1 MKKERIEIEDKI
13 IEILTI
19 LNKNGQVKE
28 LIKSDLLND
37 YMNKFVLTKTL
48 SMNLP
53 LNNRSVAELFHIS
66 RLINTLQPRIK
77 LEEYFTDY
85 EMTQAIESKNN
96 IKIDDNPL
104 IELENVLHSKNNNED
119 TWITIVTYKQIYEWM
134 KSGKLIYNME
144 TQRQGV
150 LKKVKNEMIVIP
162 YINKQSV
169 EDIKDAMLKNEFYS
183 NMISFNIAP
192 DYNHKLEYNRIEKTL
207 IIDTNIFDNIAVT
220 DGYHRCSGVVEALEI
235 DPDLQGELYLKITN
249 MSIEKAQKFIRQE
262 SKTNVQDRDALEK
275 YNPSNKMTMFIKN
288 INEAG
293 NENSN
298 ALYRKIDMGV
308 NTPDT
313 WVLFE
318 VFKEGLMLSGFLD
331 NINDTDSEI
340 ELSKMENFIVKF
352 FDKFYKLAKE
362 NKIEIEKS
370 NYDDEDDKE
379 YLSDPTFI
387 MGLLITCYQY
397 YGKNE
402 INAEAMDKFLKKFKN
417 TTVNYTY
424 NYPIKQKDR
433 KNMISKFR
441 KLLEG

>member
-13 IEILTI
+13 IEILAMY
-19 LNKNGQVKE
+19 NKNGQVKE
-28 LIKSDLLND
+28 LIRSELLNE

-48 SMNLP
+48 SLNLP

-77 LEEYFTDY
+77 LEEYFTDD

-104 IELENVLHSKNNNED
+104 IELKNVLHSKNNNED
-119 TWITIVTYKQIYEWM
+119 TWITIVTYRQIYEWM

-144 TQRQGV
+144 TQRQGR

-162 YINKQSV
+162 YINEQSV

-192 DYNHKLEYNRIEKTL
+192 DYNHKLEYNQIEKTL

-235 DPDLQGELYLKITN
+235 DPNLEGELYLKITN

-262 SKTNVQDRDALEK
+262 SKTNIQDRDALEK
-275 YNPSNKMTMFIKN
+275 YNPSNKITMFIKN

-318 VFKEGLMLSGFLD
+318 VFKEGLMLSGFLED
-331 NINDTDSEI
+331 INDTDYTS

-362 NKIEIEKS
+362 NKIEIEKT
-370 NYDDEDDKE
+370 NFNEDDDKE

-387 MGLLITCYQY
+387 MGLLITCHEYLNTN
-397 YGKNE
+397 K
-402 INAEAMDKFLKKFKN
+402 INIEAMDKFLKKFKN
-417 TTVNYTY
+417 TAVKYTY
-424 NYPIKQKDR
+424 NYPIKQRDR
-433 KNMISKFR
+433 KNMISKFK

>member
-1 MKKERIEIEDKI
+1 MKKERVEIEDKI

-19 LNKNGQVKE
+19 LNRNGQVKE

-48 SMNLP
+48 SLNLP

-77 LEEYFTDY
+77 LEEYFTGD
-85 EMTQAIESKNN
+85 EMTQAIENKNN

-144 TQRQGV
+144 TQRQGI

-318 VFKEGLMLSGFLD
+318 VFKEGLMLSGFMED
-331 NINDTDSEI
+331 IGKTDYPS

-362 NKIEIEKS
+362 NKIEIEKT
-370 NYDDEDDKE
+370 NLDEDDDKE

-387 MGLLITCYQY
+387 MGLLITCHEYLST
-397 YGKNE
+397 NE
-402 INAEAMDKFLKKFKN
+402 INIEAMDKFLKKFKN

>member
-1 MKKERIEIEDKI
+1 MKKERVEIEDKI

-19 LNKNGQVKE
+19 LNRNGQVKE

-144 TQRQGV
+144 TQRQGI

-235 DPDLQGELYLKITN
+235 NPNLEGELYLKITN

-262 SKTNVQDRDALEK
+262 SKTNIQDRDALEK
-275 YNPSNKMTMFIKN
+275 YNPSNKITMFIKN
-288 INEAG
+288 INESG

-308 NTPDT
+308 NTAGT
-313 WVLFE
+313 WILYE

-331 NINDTDSEI
+331 DINNTNSET
-340 ELSKMENFIVKF
+340 ELFKMENFIVKF

-362 NKIEIEKS
+362 NKIEIEKT
-370 NYDDEDDKE
+370 NFDEDDDKE

-387 MGLLITCYQY
+387 MGLLITCHEYLST
-397 YGKNE
+397 NE
-402 INAEAMDKFLKKFKN
+402 INAESMDKFLKKFKN

>member
-1 MKKERIEIEDKI
+1 MKKERSEIEEKI
-13 IEILTI
+13 IDILTM
-19 LNKNGQVKE
+19 LNKNGQVRE
-28 LIKSDLLND
+28 LIKSDLLGE
-37 YMNKFVLTKTL
+37 YMNRFVLTKILT
-48 SMNLP
+48 MNLP
-53 LNNRSVAELFHIS
+53 LNNISISELFHVS

-77 LEEYFTDY
+77 LEEYFTDD

-96 IKIDDNPL
+96 IKVDDDPL
-104 IELENVLHSKNNNED
+104 IELKNVLHSKNNNED
-119 TWITIVTYKQIYEWM
+119 TWVTIVTYRQIYEWM

-144 TQRQGV
+144 TQRQGR

-162 YINKQSV
+162 YINEQSV
-169 EDIKDAMLKNEFYS
+169 KDIEEAMLKNEFYS
-183 NMISFNIAP
+183 NLISFNIAP
-192 DYNHKLEYNRIEKTL
+192 DHNYKLEYSEVEKTL
-207 IIDTNIFDNIAVT
+207 TIDTDIFDNIAIT
-220 DGYHRCSGVVEALEI
+220 DGYHRCSGVVRALEVN
-235 DPDLQGELYLKITN
+235 PNLEGELYLKITN

-275 YNPSNKMTMFIKN
+275 YNPSNKITMFIKY
-288 INEAG
+288 INEMG
-293 NENSN
+293 NESN
-298 ALYRKIDMGV
+298 NILYRKIDMGV
-308 NTPDT
+308 NTPNI
-313 WVLFE
+313 WILFE

-362 NKIEIEKS
+362 NRIEIEKS

>member
-1 MKKERIEIEDKI
+1 MKKERVEVEDKI
-13 IEILTI
+13 IEILTL

-37 YMNKFVLTKTL
+37 YMNKSVVTKTL
-48 SMNLP
+48 TLNLP
-53 LNNRSVAELFHIS
+53 LNNRSPLELFHIS

-77 LEEYFTDY
+77 LEEYFTDD

-96 IKIDDNPL
+96 IKIDDNPI
-104 IELENVLHSKNNNED
+104 IELKDVLHSKSNNED

-144 TQRQGV
+144 TQRQGR

-162 YINKQSV
+162 YINEQSV
-169 EDIKDAMLKNEFYS
+169 DDIKEAMLKNEFYS

-192 DYNHKLEYNRIEKTL
+192 NYNHELQYDSIEKTL
-207 IIDTNIFDNIAVT
+207 TIDTDIFDNIAIT
-220 DGYHRCSGVVEALEI
+220 DGYHRCSGVVGALEI
-235 DPDLQGELYLKITN
+235 NPNLEGELYLKITN

-262 SKTNVQDRDALEK
+262 SKTNIQDRDALEK
-275 YNPSNKMTMFIKN
+275 YNPSNKITMFIKY
-288 INEAG
+288 INEMG
-293 NENSN
+293 NESNN

-308 NTPDT
+308 NTPNT
-313 WVLFE
+313 WILFE

-331 NINDTDSEI
+331 DINNTNSEI
-340 ELSKMENFIVKF
+340 ELSKMENFIVRF

-362 NKIEIEKS
+362 NKIEIEKTNS
-370 NYDDEDDKE
+370 DEDDDKE

-387 MGLLITCYQY
+387 MGLLITCHEYLNT
-397 YGKNE
+397 NE
-402 INAEAMDKFLKKFKN
+402 INAEAMDKFLKKYKN
-417 TTVNYTY
+417 TAVKYTY
-424 NYPIKQKDR
+424 NYPIRQKDK
-433 KNMISKFR
+433 KNMISKFS